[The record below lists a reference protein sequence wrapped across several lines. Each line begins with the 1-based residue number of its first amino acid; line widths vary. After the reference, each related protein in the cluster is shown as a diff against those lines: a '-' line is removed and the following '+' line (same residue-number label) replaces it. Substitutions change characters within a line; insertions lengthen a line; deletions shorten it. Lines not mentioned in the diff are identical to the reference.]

1 MRAEEKILQNLL
13 PPPIL
18 TSLSQSFAQ
27 RYIRKGSPLLGV
39 KPRIPDINVKFAFRL
54 CHSSLSLS
62 LSPSSTRVS
71 LSSPRVVSALVALD
85 VPPISSLTLFL
96 SLPTPE
102 YFLSISSTFSLL
114 PEPSPSP
121 FEYTLTFYFPL
132 VVKSDQPST
141 SFHDLSSISV
151 LLRSSSSTF
160 VSAPFLASTSRGVH
174 VVETTNRARKRGRG
188 REREEEGGLHSNRSD
203 LRPASEKGNLG
214 EPHTTTT
221 TGEGEKVRWITNGP
235 LGGN

>member
-62 LSPSSTRVS
+62 LSLPP
-71 LSSPRVVSALVALD
+71 PRAF
-85 VPPISSLTLFL
+85 LFRHRGWFRL
-96 SLPTPE
+96 SLPLTCLLSLPSPPSCR
-102 YFLSISSTFSLL
+102 YLPPNIFSISSSLL
-114 PEPSPSP
+114 PEPSPP

-141 SFHDLSSISV
+141 SFHDLSSSSV

-188 REREEEGGLHSNRSD
+188 REREEEGGLRSNRSD